1 MKGILLF
8 DLDGTLLTS
17 RKIISEKTMKALLNA
32 KNAGYLIGIST
43 SRSTKNSQAFFK
55 ILEPDVIIASGG
67 AIVIKS
73 GNIIYKKGLS
83 IEETNGILKK
93 VWNVLG
99 KDCEITIDTIYDHYA
114 NYGDKYSQLEKTW
127 GDDIYTDFSDWNK
140 EALKVCVR
148 IMDGEKAKQLK
159 KELSFCDCIRFSE
172 EHWYK
177 FTKAN
182 VTKENAIDEMCRA
195 LGIKPDDIIAFGDD
209 LADIGML
216 KKCGTGVAMGNA
228 LDIVKK
234 NADIVIGSNDADGI
248 ADYLNDII

>member
-73 GNIIYKKGLS
+73 GDIIYKKGLS

-93 VWNVLG
+93 VWNMLG

-148 IMDGEKAKQLK
+148 IM
-159 KELSFCDCIRFSE
+159 
-172 EHWYK
+172 
-177 FTKAN
+177 
-182 VTKENAIDEMCRA
+182 CRA

-234 NADIVIGSNDADGI
+234 SADIVIGSNDADGI